1 MSVSGAVARPLL
13 AGVFIYGGL
22 DALRDPEGKAKA
34 ADDVAPMIAGALHL
48 PTTDTVTLVRI
59 NGGIQTV
66 AGTMLALGKF
76 RRFSALLLAGSL
88 VPTTYAGHRF
98 WEEIDEDRR
107 AQQRIQFLK
116 NAAMLGG
123 LALAATDT
131 GGRPSVPW
139 QARRAARHA
148 MEATAA
154 AAVAA
159 QGTASHLI
167 GASSGA
173 KDAAGGAVDF
183 ARNAAHGAAAH
194 GAAVY
199 SVAANSVA
207 ANSAKVPD
215 VADLKALGAR
225 AREAAAAEG
234 ADIGK
239 RVRKAATKAQK
250 KALKS
255 GLTNRAIKAARKA
268 AKKAQKAEF
277 AKQAVRAAKQARDA
291 LPIAS

>member
-1 MSVSGAVARPLL
+1 MSMSAAVARPLL

-22 DALRDPEGKAKA
+22 DALRDPESKAKA

-107 AQQRIQFLK
+107 AQQRIQFMK

-123 LALAATDT
+123 LAFAATDT

-148 MEATAA
+148 VEATVAA
-154 AAVAA
+154 GAAA
-159 QGTASHLI
+159 QGTASQLL
-167 GASSGA
+167 GASGGA

-183 ARNAAHGAAAH
+183 ARNAAHG
-194 GAAVY
+194 
-199 SVAANSVA
+199 VAAY
-207 ANSAKVPD
+207 SAKVPD
-215 VADLKALGAR
+215 VAELKELSFR
-225 AREAAAAEG
+225 ARDTAVAEG

-255 GLTNRAIKAARKA
+255 PLTKRAIKAARRA
-268 AKKAQKAEF
+268 AKQAQKAEF
-277 AKQAVRAAKQARDA
+277 TKQAVRAAKQARDA